1 MKKLLCRPK
10 NYENECLVSYLI
22 RVAEVNGFKHI
33 GYLLDFADLGWKN
46 NRAPVHQLITGQI
59 NIQSLLSR
67 LGLEESIS
75 QASFVLKSFERKI
88 DTSHII
94 AKYPKVCPLCIE
106 ELGYSHYQW
115 VFLPVVVCLKHNLPL
130 IDTNT
135 KTGKPLSWYRQRLDR
150 FDSNSLFIESLIP
163 KCRSSSIQITK
174 RFVTLL
180 EGKSA
185 LISAPQVLHGLGFKE
200 ALSMVDLLAH
210 YQCRVKGIKYRPV
223 SLGNM
228 WVTQIYTDVWK
239 MLLGWPDTFYELLSQ
254 YLDRPMSTRGVAGI
268 NKSFR
273 DLHEQL
279 HRQRR
284 NEGVQRVKT
293 EFDRFVETR
302 WPTALEEARFTRI
315 SFSSENRDLI
325 SKREACKILNCRPER
340 IYKYVQQSKLS
351 VTVFKG
357 KSSYSRSEVS
367 SLANKIESNW
377 SLAQAC
383 DELQV
388 SRFQIKQLLDS
399 ELLPALQK
407 PDAQNRDWLIDKR
420 GCIEKIAGLKMKS
433 KLKSGSE
440 TQYSFGGIQRLG
452 FSICELINAME
463 NGSLAY
469 SFREDK
475 SNMNSL
481 KQFCLFWRCES

>member
-1 MKKLLCRPK
+1 
-10 NYENECLVSYLI
+10 LI

-33 GYLLDFADLGWKN
+33 GYLLNFAGLGWKN
-46 NRAPVHQLITGQI
+46 NRAPIHQLITGQA
-59 NIQSLLSR
+59 NVQRLLSR

-75 QASFVLKSFERKI
+75 QASFALKSFECKI
-88 DTSHII
+88 DTSHIL
-94 AKYPKVCPLCIE
+94 AKHPKVCPKCIKE
-106 ELGYSHYQW
+106 QGYCHYQW
-115 VFLPVVVCLKHNLPL
+115 VFLPVVVCLKHNVTL
-130 IDTNT
+130 IDRDS

-150 FDSNSLFIESLIP
+150 FDGNTLIAESLIP
-163 KCRSSSIQITK
+163 RCQSSSIQITK
-174 RFVTLL
+174 LFVLLL

-185 LISAPQVLHGLGFKE
+185 LTSVPQVLHGLGFKE
-200 ALSMVDLLAH
+200 MLSMVDLLAH
-210 YQCRVKGIKYRPV
+210 YQCRVKGIKYRPI

-239 MLLGWPDTFYELLSQ
+239 MLFGWPDTFYELLSQ
-254 YLDRPMSTRGVAGI
+254 YLDRPMSIKGVAGI

-279 HRQRR
+279 HRQRK
-284 NEGVQRVKT
+284 NEGVQRIKI
-293 EFDRFVETR
+293 EFDRFIETK
-302 WPTALEEARFTRI
+302 WPTVLEGSRFTRI
-315 SFSSENRDLI
+315 NLSSDSRDLI

-351 VTVFKG
+351 VTVFRG

-367 SLANKIESNW
+367 SLANRIESNW

-452 FSICELINAME
+452 FSIRELINAME

-481 KQFCLFWRCES
+481 KQFCLFWRCEG